1 MIDIACDACGKR
13 YRIDEAKMKTETAK
27 VKCKTCGRVIT
38 VSRPQPAGDPPP
50 AVALDLPPEPAA
62 AAAPEPPPWPP
73 STADVRLATD
83 RLSGTSVAEAPP
95 EDTAAPRAFDEPRK
109 VRFGL
114 FGKII
119 IVMLLVSI
127 LPFGI
132 LWFLTFRETNERIR
146 NDSEA
151 LMVQT
156 AKGLGDQIDGW
167 IHGNFSTLRM
177 AATLP
182 EIVSMN
188 RDQQE
193 PVLKAIAGEYPFM
206 YLVFTVGVNGMN
218 IARSDN
224 QPVVSYADRQY
235 YKDILAGKAL
245 SWQTVIGRTSKL
257 PALIMA
263 VPIRD
268 GNRLVGVLATAM
280 TVEEISKKT
289 ATWKM
294 GATGFAFLLDE
305 QGNVVSHPKQ
315 QYAENRE
322 NLNNTPLISAF
333 RKRGWTSITT
343 PFAGEKGQTAI
354 GHARSNSYGWVLA
367 LQQDANEIFE
377 TLDIIQ
383 NFARTLLAVT
393 VLLVVAIAWFS
404 ARALVTP
411 IMKLTDAAER
421 MSLGELNV
429 KIDVKSRDE
438 IGLLAQAIGRMQT
451 SLRMAMNRLKKKR

>member
-1 MIDIACDACGKR
+1 
-13 YRIDEAKMKTETAK
+13 
-27 VKCKTCGRVIT
+27 
-38 VSRPQPAGDPPP
+38 VS
-50 AVALDLPPEPAA
+50 
-62 AAAPEPPPWPP
+62 
-73 STADVRLATD
+73 LATD
-83 RLSGTSVAEAPP
+83 RLSATSFTDVPP
-95 EDTAAPRAFDEPRK
+95 DDTAALRAFGEPRK

-146 NDSEA
+146 SDSEA
-151 LMVQT
+151 LMAQT
-156 AKGLGDQIDGW
+156 AKGLADQIDGW
-167 IHGNFSTLRM
+167 IHGNFSALRM

-188 RDQQE
+188 REQQD
-193 PVLKAIAGEYPFM
+193 PVLKAIGREYPYM
-206 YLVFTVGVNGMN
+206 YLVFTVGPNGMN
-218 IARSDN
+218 IARNDN
-224 QPVVSYADRQY
+224 QPLVSYTDRQY
-235 YKDILAGKAL
+235 YKDIMAGKAL
-245 SWQTVIGRTSKL
+245 GWQTVIGRTSKI
-257 PALIMA
+257 PALVVA

-268 GNRLVGVLATAM
+268 GNRVVGVLAAAM
-280 TVEEISKKT
+280 TVDDISKKT

-294 GATGFAFLLDE
+294 GTTGFAFLVDE

-315 QYAENRE
+315 QYAEKRE

-343 PFAGEKGQTAI
+343 PFAGENGQPAI
-354 GHARSNSYGWVLA
+354 GHARSNTYGWVLA
-367 LQQDANEIFE
+367 LQQDESEIFE
-377 TLDIIQ
+377 TLNIIQ
-383 NFARTLLAVT
+383 TFALTLLAVT
-393 VLLVVAIAWFS
+393 VLLVIAIAWFS

-421 MSLGELNV
+421 MSLGELNI

-451 SLRMAMNRLKKKR
+451 SLRMAMTRLKKKR

>member
-1 MIDIACDACGKR
+1 
-13 YRIDEAKMKTETAK
+13 
-27 VKCKTCGRVIT
+27 
-38 VSRPQPAGDPPP
+38 
-50 AVALDLPPEPAA
+50 VAFDLPPEPAA
-62 AAAPEPPPWPP
+62 DAAPEPPSRPS
-73 STADVRLATD
+73 STADMRLATD
-83 RLSGTSVAEAPP
+83 QLSGTSVAEAPP
-95 EDTAAPRAFDEPRK
+95 DDTAAPRAFDEPRK
-109 VRFGL
+109 VGFGL

-146 NDSEA
+146 SDSEA

-167 IHGNFSTLRM
+167 IRGNFSTLRM

-193 PVLKAIAGEYPFM
+193 PVLKAIGGEYPFM
-206 YLVFTVGVNGMN
+206 YLVFTIGVNGMN
-218 IARSDN
+218 VARSDN

-235 YKDILAGKAL
+235 YKDIMAGKAL

-268 GNRLVGVLATAM
+268 GNRLVGVLAAAM
-280 TVEEISKKT
+280 TVEDISKKT

-294 GATGFAFLLDE
+294 GTTGFAFLLDE

-354 GHARSNSYGWVLA
+354 GHVRSNSYGWVLA
-367 LQQDANEIFE
+367 LQQDENEIFE

-383 NFARTLLAVT
+383 NFALTLLAVT